1 MRGQPG
7 PDRPMRN
14 RPSQAYNGQI
24 RAEVSIVSTE
34 PDLRQVAENG
44 RSRVAE
50 TIVDFLE
57 DRGVTSYAVRRGP
70 TSIKLSLP
78 DEPESSVERHIAG
91 LRDRLQ
97 EIVFRSPTNDP
108 LDFVSR
114 DPRDHHAIIVN
125 IVPAG
130 DERVTRDELVRQLGD
145 EQDELRR
152 RGIDSL
158 LLFGSASTLKSHPHD
173 VDLLAGFRRDARL
186 SAFDLADI
194 QLYLERRLGR
204 RVDISDQETLPA
216 DFRADIERTGIRIFG

>member
-1 MRGQPG
+1 
-7 PDRPMRN
+7 MRN
-14 RPSQAYNGQI
+14 HQSQLKTGKFG
-24 RAEVSIVSTE
+24 REVSIVSTE
-34 PDLRQVAENG
+34 PDLRQAAPNG
-44 RSRVAE
+44 RTRVAE

-57 DRGVTSYAVRRGP
+57 DRGVTSYAVRRAP
-70 TSIKLSLP
+70 TSITLSLP
-78 DEPESSVERHIAG
+78 DEPESSVERHIVG

-114 DPRDHHAIIVN
+114 DPRDHHAIIVQM
-125 IVPAG
+125 IPAG
-130 DERVTRDELVRQLGD
+130 AERRTRDELVQQLRD
-145 EQDELRR
+145 EHDELRR

-194 QLYLERRLGR
+194 QLYLEQRLGR
-204 RVDISDQETLPA
+204 RVDISDRRTLPA